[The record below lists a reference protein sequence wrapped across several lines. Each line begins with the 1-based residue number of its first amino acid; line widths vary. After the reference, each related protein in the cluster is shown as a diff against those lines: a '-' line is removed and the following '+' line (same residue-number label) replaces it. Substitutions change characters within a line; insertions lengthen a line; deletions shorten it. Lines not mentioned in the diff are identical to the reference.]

1 MEQEKTDGRSNRRK
15 WTWLIIPILLI
26 LFGACAGLI
35 YKVSMP
41 VHKNRLARD
50 ELALGGMLP
59 GKTPEEI
66 DELLNQKVEEGMV
79 NIGIA
84 AEPVF
89 EEGGKKGRI
98 GIENIAANR
107 YSFQVV
113 IALDETGEKLYESGI
128 IDPGYYIEFI
138 ELNRTLESGDYPA
151 TAVLSTYSLDESE
164 DKIAETHV
172 KLLLHVL
179 DGAFY
184 R

>member
-84 AEPVF
+84 AEI
-89 EEGGKKGRI
+89 GR
-98 GIENIAANR
+98 A
-107 YSFQVV
+107 
-113 IALDETGEKLYESGI
+113 
-128 IDPGYYIEFI
+128 
-138 ELNRTLESGDYPA
+138 
-151 TAVLSTYSLDESE
+151 
-164 DKIAETHV
+164 HV
-172 KLLLHVL
+172 
-179 DGAFY
+179 
-184 R
+184 